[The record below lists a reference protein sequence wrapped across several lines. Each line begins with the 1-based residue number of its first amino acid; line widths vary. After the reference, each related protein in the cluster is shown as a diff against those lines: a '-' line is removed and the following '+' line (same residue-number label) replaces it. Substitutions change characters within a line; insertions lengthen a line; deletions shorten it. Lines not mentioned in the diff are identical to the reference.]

1 MAGAAL
7 DDRGVVTQ
15 CASCGQK
22 NRQVFGQ
29 LGDTMRCGRCRTEL
43 LPVATPVH
51 VPSDAAFEALVRS
64 SSLPVLVDF
73 WAPWCGPCRMVA
85 PELDRVAQAE
95 AGRLIVVKV
104 NTEDLPALGGR
115 FGIQSIPTMAVFAG
129 GAEIGRDV
137 GAKPA
142 GAIQAFVRQAVQ
154 RAGAGR
160 RVSGTA

>member
-1 MAGAAL
+1 MTSAAL

-29 LGDTMRCGRCRTEL
+29 LGDTMRCGKCRTEL
-43 LPVATPVH
+43 PPAAVPVH
-51 VPSDAAFEALVRS
+51 VPSAAAFDALVRA

-95 AGRLIVVKV
+95 AGRLIVAKV
-104 NTEDLPALGGR
+104 NTEDLPMVGDR
-115 FGIQSIPTMAVFAG
+115 FAVRSIPTMAVFDG
-129 GAEIGRDV
+129 GAEVGRDV
-137 GAKPA
+137 GAQPASAIQEFVSRALLRRGA
-142 GAIQAFVRQAVQ
+142 GA
-154 RAGAGR
+154 
-160 RVSGTA
+160 

>member
-15 CASCGQK
+15 CACCGQR

-29 LGDTMRCGRCRTEL
+29 LGDTMRCGKCRTEL
-43 LPVATPVH
+43 SPVAAPVH
-51 VPSDAAFEALVRS
+51 VPGDAAFDALVRA

-95 AGRLIVVKV
+95 AGRLIVAKV
-104 NTEDLPALGGR
+104 NTEDLPMVGDR
-115 FGIQSIPTMAVFAG
+115 FGVRSIPTMAVFEG
-129 GAEIGRDV
+129 GTEVARDV

-142 GAIQAFVRQAVQ
+142 SAIQAFVRQALQ
-154 RAGAGR
+154 RRAAGA
-160 RVSGTA
+160 